1 MASITLNALAH
12 TYTDTP
18 TKPEDYAIREMT
30 HVWEQGGA
38 FALLGPSGCGKS
50 TLLNI
55 ISGLLE
61 PSDGE
66 VLFDG
71 KRVNELKP
79 EERNIAQVFQFPVVY
94 DTMTVFDNLAFP
106 LRNIGV
112 PEYKVKS
119 KVYEV
124 AEILE
129 LSDQLTRKAKGLSAD
144 QKQKVSMGRGLVRD
158 DVSAIL
164 FDEPLTVIDPQL
176 KWKLRRKLKQIHEQF
191 NITMVYVTHDQLE
204 ASTFADK
211 IAVMYNGQI
220 VQFGTPRELFENPA
234 HTFVGYFIGSPGMN
248 FFDAELKSQGDQKAA
263 LMFGDHEISVSDAML
278 TRLHAMGAD
287 KVTMGI
293 RPEFVHVWDGKNNDA
308 FPVDVDYVE
317 DLGTY
322 KILSFL
328 FNGQVMKARLS
339 EDQKVPSGQ
348 IYVSFPEQWTKVYVD
363 DYLIDI
369 ADQAAVSDTVEE
381 TDHAN

>member
-1 MASITLNALAH
+1 M
-12 TYTDTP
+12 
-18 TKPEDYAIREMT
+18 
-30 HVWEQGGA
+30 
-38 FALLGPSGCGKS
+38 
-50 TLLNI
+50 NI

-61 PSDGE
+61 PSEGE

-94 DTMTVFDNLAFP
+94 DTMSVYDNLAFP

-112 PEYKVKS
+112 PEYKVRS
-119 KVYEV
+119 KVHEV

-129 LSDQLTRKAKGLSAD
+129 LTEQLKRKAKGLSAD

-248 FFDAELKSQGDQKAA
+248 FFEADLIQQADGTAAIRFGEYDITASQ
-263 LMFGDHEISVSDAML
+263 AML
-278 TRLHAMGAD
+278 AQLSDMQVNKITL
-287 KVTMGI
+287 GI
-293 RPEFVHVWDGKNNDA
+293 RPEFVHVWDGKSDDA
-308 FPVDVDYVE
+308 FLVEVDYVE

-328 FNGQVMKARLS
+328 FNGQMMKARLS
-339 EDQKVPSGQ
+339 EDQKIPSGQ
-348 IYVSFPEQWTKVYVD
+348 IYVSFPEQWTKVYVN
-363 DYLIDI
+363 DYL
-369 ADQAAVSDTVEE
+369 VEPKQE
-381 TDHAN
+381 TQDAN

>member
-1 MASITLNALAH
+1 MAEITLNSLAH
-12 TYTDTP
+12 SYGE
-18 TKPEDYAIREMT
+18 KPDGQKEYAIREMT

-61 PSDGE
+61 PSEGE

-94 DTMTVFDNLAFP
+94 DTMSVYDNLAFP

-112 PEYKVKS
+112 PEYKVRS
-119 KVYEV
+119 KVHEV

-129 LSDQLTRKAKGLSAD
+129 LTEQLKRKAKGLSAD

-248 FFDAELKSQGDQKAA
+248 FFEADLIQQADGTAAIRFGEYDITASQ
-263 LMFGDHEISVSDAML
+263 AML
-278 TRLHAMGAD
+278 AQLSDMQVNKITL
-287 KVTMGI
+287 GI
-293 RPEFVHVWDGKNNDA
+293 RPEFVHVWDGKSDDA
-308 FPVDVDYVE
+308 FLVEVDYVE

-328 FNGQVMKARLS
+328 FNGQMMKARLS
-339 EDQKVPSGQ
+339 EDQKIPSGQ
-348 IYVSFPEQWTKVYVD
+348 IYVSFPEQWTKVYVN
-363 DYLIDI
+363 DYL
-369 ADQAAVSDTVEE
+369 VEPKQE
-381 TDHAN
+381 TQDAN

>member
-12 TYTDTP
+12 SYTENP

-61 PSDGE
+61 PSEGE

-129 LSDQLTRKAKGLSAD
+129 LSDQLNRKAKGLSAD

-220 VQFGTPRELFENPA
+220 VQFGTPRELFETPA

-248 FFDAELKSQGDQKAA
+248 FFDVELNDT
-263 LMFGDHEISVSDAML
+263 LTFGGHEIATSHDML
-278 TRLHAMGAD
+278 TRLKAMGASNI
-287 KVTMGI
+287 KVGI
-293 RPEFVHVWDGKNNDA
+293 RPEFVHVWDGKNDDA
-308 FPVDVDYVE
+308 FPVEVDYVE

-363 DYLIDI
+363 EYLVDLTAGSIENDKNK
-369 ADQAAVSDTVEE
+369 E

>member
-1 MASITLNALAH
+1 M
-12 TYTDTP
+12 
-18 TKPEDYAIREMT
+18 
-30 HVWEQGGA
+30 
-38 FALLGPSGCGKS
+38 
-50 TLLNI
+50 
-55 ISGLLE
+55 
-61 PSDGE
+61 
-66 VLFDG
+66 
-71 KRVNELKP
+71 
-79 EERNIAQVFQFPVVY
+79 
-94 DTMTVFDNLAFP
+94 
-106 LRNIGV
+106 
-112 PEYKVKS
+112 
-119 KVYEV
+119 
-124 AEILE
+124 
-129 LSDQLTRKAKGLSAD
+129 
-144 QKQKVSMGRGLVRD
+144 
-158 DVSAIL
+158 SAIL

-248 FFDAELKSQGDQKAA
+248 FLDVELNDT
-263 LMFGDHEISVSDAML
+263 LTFGGHEIATSGAML
-278 TRLHAMGAD
+278 TRLKAMNASNI
-287 KVTMGI
+287 KIGI

-308 FPVDVDYVE
+308 FPVEVDFVE

-328 FNGQVMKARLS
+328 FNGQIMKARLS
-339 EDQKVPSGQ
+339 EDQQVPSGQ

-363 DYLIDI
+363 EYLVDLSI
-369 ADQAAVSDTVEE
+369 QAVATAINNDKE

>member
-1 MASITLNALAH
+1 MAEITLNALAH
-12 TYTDTP
+12 TYSDNP
-18 TKPEDYAIREMT
+18 TKPEDYAIREMS
-30 HVWEQGGA
+30 HVWKQGGA

-119 KVYEV
+119 KVHEV

-129 LSDQLTRKAKGLSAD
+129 LSDQLKRKAKGLSAD

-248 FFDAELKSQGDQKAA
+248 FFEAELSDQ
-263 LMFGDHEISVSDAML
+263 LRFGDKVINTSEAML
-278 TRLHAMGAD
+278 QRLKGMAAG
-287 KVTMGI
+287 KVTVGI
-293 RPEFVHVWDGKNNDA
+293 RPEFVHVWDGKSDDA
-308 FPVDVDYVE
+308 FPVEVDYVE

-328 FNGQVMKARLS
+328 FNGVPMKARLS
-339 EDQKVPSGQ
+339 EDQTVPTGQ
-348 IYVSFPEQWTKVYVD
+348 VYVSFPEQWTKIYVD
-363 DYLIDI
+363 EYLVDI
-369 ADQAAVSDTVEE
+369 APISESLTEQEVS
-381 TDHAN
+381 HAN

>member
-12 TYTDTP
+12 SYTENP

-55 ISGLLE
+55 ISGLLK
-61 PSDGE
+61 PSNGE

-112 PEYKVKS
+112 PEHKIKS

-129 LSDQLTRKAKGLSAD
+129 LSDQLKRKAKGLSAD

-158 DVSAIL
+158 NVSAIL

-248 FFDAELKSQGDQKAA
+248 FFDVELNDT
-263 LMFGDHEISVSDAML
+263 LTFGGHAIATSDAML
-278 TRLHAMGAD
+278 TRLKAMNASNI
-287 KVTMGI
+287 KVGI
-293 RPEFVHVWDGKNNDA
+293 RPEFVHVWDGKNSDA
-308 FPVDVDYVE
+308 FPVEVDFVE

-328 FNGQVMKARLS
+328 FNGQIMKARLS
-339 EDQKVPSGQ
+339 EDQQVPTGQ
-348 IYVSFPEQWTKVYVD
+348 IYVSFPEQWTKIYVD
-363 DYLIDI
+363 EYLIDLTPQTV
-369 ADQAAVSDTVEE
+369 ATAVNNNKDNDKE

>member
-1 MASITLNALAH
+1 MAEITLNALAH
-12 TYTDTP
+12 SYSENP
-18 TKPEDYAIREMT
+18 SKAEDYAIREMS

-55 ISGLLE
+55 ISGLLK

-112 PEYKVKS
+112 PAHKVTS
-119 KVYEV
+119 KVHEI

-129 LSDQLTRKAKGLSAD
+129 LSDQLKRKAKGLSAD

-220 VQFGTPRELFENPA
+220 VQFGSPRELFENPA

-248 FFDAELKSQGDQKAA
+248 FFEAVVQIDAQDNANII
-263 LMFGDHEISVSDAML
+263 FGEHEISIQETML
-278 TRLHAMGAD
+278 EQIKKMGCE
-287 KVTMGI
+287 KVTLGI
-293 RPEFVHVWDGKNNDA
+293 RPEFVHVWDGKNDDA
-308 FPVDVDYVE
+308 YQVEVDYVE

-322 KILSFL
+322 KILSFI
-328 FNGQVMKARLS
+328 FNGQTMKARLS

-348 IYVSFPEQWTKVYVD
+348 IFVSFPEQWTKVYVNE
-363 DYLIDI
+363 YL
-369 ADQAAVSDTVEE
+369 VEPSTTASTSAHKE
-381 TDHAN
+381 VEHAN

>member
-1 MASITLNALAH
+1 MAEITLNALAH
-12 TYTDTP
+12 SYGASSDGV
-18 TKPEDYAIREMT
+18 KEYAIREMT

-61 PSDGE
+61 PSEGE

-71 KRVNELKP
+71 SRVNELKP

-94 DTMTVFDNLAFP
+94 DTMSVYDNLAFP

-112 PEYKVKS
+112 PEYKIRS
-119 KVYEV
+119 KVHEV
-124 AEILE
+124 ADILE
-129 LSDQLTRKAKGLSAD
+129 LTEQLKRKAKGLSAD

-248 FFDAELKSQGDQKAA
+248 FFDAELIKSENGHHGIY
-263 LMFGDHEISVSDAML
+263 FGSHQIHINPAILKRLIGMQTKQL
-278 TRLHAMGAD
+278 TL
-287 KVTMGI
+287 GI
-293 RPEFVHVWDGKNNDA
+293 RPEFVHVWDGKNDDA
-308 FPVDVDYVE
+308 LQVEVDYVE

-328 FNGQVMKARLS
+328 FQGKLMKARLN
-339 EDQKVPSGQ
+339 EDQTVPSSGQ
-348 IYVSFPEQWTKVYVD
+348 VYVSFPEQWTKIYVN
-363 DYLIDI
+363 DYL
-369 ADQAAVSDTVEE
+369 VEAE
-381 TDHAN
+381 QEAQDAN

>member
-12 TYTDTP
+12 TYTENP

-55 ISGLLE
+55 ISGLLK
-61 PSDGE
+61 PSNGE
-66 VLFDG
+66 ILFDG

-79 EERNIAQVFQFPVVY
+79 EERNIAQVFQFPVIY

-112 PEYKVKS
+112 PAHKIKS
-119 KVYEV
+119 KVHEV

-129 LSDQLTRKAKGLSAD
+129 LTDQLKRKAKGLSAD

-158 DVSAIL
+158 NVSAIL

-220 VQFGTPRELFENPA
+220 VQFGTPRELFEKPT

-248 FFDAELKSQGDQKAA
+248 FFEARLENRDQQDK
-263 LMFGDHEISVSDAML
+263 LIFGNEEIAIGDAML
-278 TRLHAMGAD
+278 TRLKAMGAN
-287 KVTMGI
+287 KVKVGI
-293 RPEFVHVWDGKNNDA
+293 RPEFVHVWEGKNSEA
-308 FPVDVDYVE
+308 FAVDVDYVE

-328 FNGQVMKARLS
+328 FQGQMMKARLS
-339 EDQKVPSGQ
+339 EDQPIPSGR
-348 IYVSFPEQWTKVYVD
+348 IYVSFPEQWTKIYVD
-363 DYLIDI
+363 EYLVDLTHTSIAIDQEQEI
-369 ADQAAVSDTVEE
+369 NN
-381 TDHAN
+381 AN